1 MNSRSRKRVGLI
13 GAAAVVLGVAAAWI
27 SLSVTRERI
36 VGLKSEIAV
45 STAEIEATRQRNAA
59 LEREIA
65 EVASVKAAP
74 PVAGKVRKARQSLE
88 EAAARKAAAA
98 EAKRKQQVG
107 ELMGLEIY
115 LRPKFAELG
124 LSAAQWDDYQI
135 MELERREQEA
145 EARRKVWARQSSTE
159 ETEVTIHAASAA
171 SADTVKQMRAL
182 VGAAK
187 QDELDQFQQSR
198 RDRARM
204 IVQDLANRLVLHDPL
219 SVAQM
224 ERLRPVYAEQSARDA
239 TGEGEMPRERLE
251 TVESVL
257 TPRQLPAWRVW
268 QRCQDITSQTLEAN
282 RAEK

>member
-1 MNSRSRKRVGLI
+1 MNARSWKFGGLI
-13 GAAAVVLGVAAAWI
+13 GTAAVALGVVAVWF
-27 SLSVTRERI
+27 SLSATRERI
-36 VGLKSEIAV
+36 VGLRREIVV
-45 STAEIEATRQRNAA
+45 STAEIEAARQRNTA
-59 LEREIA
+59 LERQIA
-65 EVASVKAAP
+65 EVSSVNASPSGVS
-74 PVAGKVRKARQSLE
+74 KVRTARQSSV
-88 EAAARKAAAA
+88 EAAARRAAAM

-107 ELMGLEIY
+107 ELMGLELY

-124 LSAAQWDDYQI
+124 LSAAQWDQYQI

-145 EARRKVWARQSSTE
+145 EARRKALARQLSTE
-159 ETEVTIHAASAA
+159 DTEAALRAA
-171 SADTVKQMRAL
+171 SADTVKRMRAL
-182 VGAAK
+182 VGAAI
-187 QDELDQFQQSR
+187 QDELEQFQQSR

-204 IVQDLANRLVLHDPL
+204 IIQDLANRLVLHEPL

-239 TGEGEMPRERLE
+239 TGGGEIPRERLE
-251 TVESVL
+251 MVESIL